1 MKKSTATVRPV
12 DWIAGQ
18 NRSEEFAVLT
28 RWFQQV
34 CRSRARFASCM
45 SSDFDPLGSNET
57 ASVGFLAAAASR
69 SGLLT
74 LTDYVSIKRG
84 WGPLAPHRLGRCDL
98 WLADPKRQISWV
110 FEFKQGLVGRGARP
124 ATMSKL
130 LDQACCDAKRVD
142 RLEADHRYGALI
154 VAVQEPKALSDVE
167 SDLDRLSSEASYC
180 CRLSGGP
187 APAWIYLK
195 SV

>member
-1 MKKSTATVRPV
+1 MV
-12 DWIAGQ
+12 DWIVG
-18 NRSEEFAVLT
+18 RDDTDEFRLLS

-34 CRSRARFASCM
+34 CRIRERFATCM
-45 SSDFDPLGSNET
+45 SADFDPLDSNET

-84 WGPLAPHRLGRCDL
+84 WETRTPYRTGRCDL
-98 WLADPKRQISWV
+98 WVADPGRQLSWA
-110 FEFKQGLVGRGARP
+110 FEFKQGHFGRGMRLAKI
-124 ATMSKL
+124 SKL
-130 LDQACCDAKRVD
+130 LDQACFDARRVD

-154 VAVQEPKALSDVE
+154 VGSDRRSHTDELE
-167 SDLDRLSSEASYC
+167 SGMRKISAQATYC
-180 CRLSGGP
+180 CKISGGAHP
-187 APAWIYLK
+187 VWIFLE